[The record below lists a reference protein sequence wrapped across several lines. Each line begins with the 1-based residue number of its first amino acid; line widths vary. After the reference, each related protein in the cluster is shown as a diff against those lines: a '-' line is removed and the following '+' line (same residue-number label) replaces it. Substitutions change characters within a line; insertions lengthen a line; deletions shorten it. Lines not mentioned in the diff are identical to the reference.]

1 MSEQS
6 LSTTPETTTR
16 NFYRPDYE
24 KVADILRRSRHNMTP
39 SQVTA
44 IGDGAA
50 EYFVTLFTA
59 DNPNFDPAPFI
70 RATLRRIETVD
81 NAEYVAWAI
90 ENDLDPNAPTLNED
104 AFYAAKAAAQYAEDD
119 TEEDDD
125 AEDDTED

>member
-1 MSEQS
+1 MSEQATE
-6 LSTTPETTTR
+6 TTPSTR

-24 KVADILRRSRHNMTP
+24 KVADILRRARHNMTP
-39 SQVTA
+39 SQVSA

-104 AFYAAKAAAQYAEDD
+104 AFYAAKAAAQYADSEEDDEDESDDD
-119 TEEDDD
+119 TEN
-125 AEDDTED
+125 